1 MSTGWS
7 FDLSQFDQVWK
18 AMLQV
23 AILLIFLLIGN
34 TLRRVIPFLRKAFI
48 PSALIGGLLLFII
61 NISYEG
67 IVGLVQGDNA
77 KAFLQTYSLVDRRI
91 MQIITY
97 HGLAIGFIASSL
109 KIVAK
114 EKKTPIFESVQN
126 GAITGGTYMLQ
137 AVFGIGVSLIFF
149 WATRNFFYDAGVL
162 LPLGFGQ
169 GPGNALTWDI
179 NFTEMTKDWA
189 SNKFDG
195 QGSVGLTIAS
205 IGFLVASI
213 VGVIYMNIYRHKG
226 EIVHKDI
233 KLQRS
238 VSDFELND
246 EIEDSESVDKMS
258 IQVAFVGVGFAL
270 SFLVMFFFAKLTDW
284 TGVAL
289 FNSVAWGFNFIW
301 GVLAA
306 NLIKLV
312 VKFLRKKNLMH
323 RRYINNYQMDRIS
336 GFAFDLMI
344 VAGVA
349 AIDVEAVG
357 PYLPFILVLSAVG
370 TVITIIYVRMMTK
383 MCFKNYQ
390 HEAFLVNFGTLTG
403 TASNGMIFLREIDPN
418 NETPM
423 SNIFIISQLPAMI
436 FVAPLL
442 LLLNMSA
449 TSEVKCYIVFAIF
462 FVLFALYTTFLIL
475 SSKGLIFKKKQTE

>member
-1 MSTGWS
+1 
-7 FDLSQFDQVWK
+7 
-18 AMLQV
+18 
-23 AILLIFLLIGN
+23 
-34 TLRRVIPFLRKAFI
+34 
-48 PSALIGGLLLFII
+48 
-61 NISYEG
+61 
-67 IVGLVQGDNA
+67 
-77 KAFLQTYSLVDRRI
+77 
-91 MQIITY
+91 
-97 HGLAIGFIASSL
+97 
-109 KIVAK
+109 
-114 EKKTPIFESVQN
+114 
-126 GAITGGTYMLQ
+126 
-137 AVFGIGVSLIFF
+137 
-149 WATRNFFYDAGVL
+149 
-162 LPLGFGQ
+162 
-169 GPGNALTWDI
+169 
-179 NFTEMTKDWA
+179 
-189 SNKFDG
+189 
-195 QGSVGLTIAS
+195 
-205 IGFLVASI
+205 
-213 VGVIYMNIYRHKG
+213 MNIYRHKG

-238 VSDFELND
+238 VSDFEFND

-370 TVITIIYVRMMTK
+370 TIITIIYVRMMTK